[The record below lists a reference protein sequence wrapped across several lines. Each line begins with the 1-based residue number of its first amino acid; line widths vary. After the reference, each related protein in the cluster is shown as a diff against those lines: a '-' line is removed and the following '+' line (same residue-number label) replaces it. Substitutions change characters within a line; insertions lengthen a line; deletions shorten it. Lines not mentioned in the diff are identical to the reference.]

1 MQVGIIVFFSGNLD
15 LISTSQGIISSID
28 IPWPIATAFT
38 ISIDAV
44 GEITS
49 TVGATGIIEANTGST
64 KYLQLK
70 FRSDIIQQ
78 MFVSYFSGSYIIINI
93 PFFHFKDCPE
103 IRSEFFQTGSYCIK
117 KWPQSFDFFY

>member
-1 MQVGIIVFFSGNLD
+1 MIYMQVGIIVFFSGNLG
-15 LISTSQGIISSID
+15 LVSTSQGSISSID
-28 IPWPIATAFT
+28 IPLPIATAFT

-49 TVGATGIIEANTGST
+49 TVGATGIIEANNGSA
-64 KYLQLK
+64 KYLKLK
-70 FRSDIIQQ
+70 FRSDVIQQ
-78 MFVSYFSGSYIIINI
+78 MFVSYFSGSYIIKNI

-117 KWPQSFDFFY
+117 K

>member
-1 MQVGIIVFFSGNLD
+1 MQVGIIVFFSGNLG
-15 LISTSQGIISSID
+15 LVSTSQGIISSID
-28 IPWPIATAFT
+28 IPLPIATAFT

-49 TVGATGIIEANTGST
+49 TVGATGILEANTGST

-70 FRSDIIQQ
+70 FRSDVIQQ

-93 PFFHFKDCPE
+93 PFFISKIDLKSAVNSSKLAP
-103 IRSEFFQTGSYCIK
+103 IA
-117 KWPQSFDFFY
+117 